1 MQDDQGKEVTDY
13 KVQYQITPKV
23 TFDLVTNKVKNGIF
37 NVKNLTTGE
46 TFTFNSQGN
55 RLKVDNFDLVK
66 SPDVSQRWK
75 PEESEVAASF
85 NNVPDL
91 DNWQRF
97 FNGAE
102 FNDNQTV
109 IIRWIIRK

>member
-66 SPDVSQRWK
+66 SPDVSQL
-75 PEESEVAASF
+75 S
-85 NNVPDL
+85 L
-91 DNWQRF
+91 
-97 FNGAE
+97 
-102 FNDNQTV
+102 
-109 IIRWIIRK
+109 IHI